1 MNVRLTGGG
10 LGVVREAIASTAGG
24 AAAAG
29 EGGTS
34 ADAAR

>member
-1 MNVRLTGGG
+1 MNVCLTGGG
-10 LGVVREAIASTAGG
+10 LGVVCEAIASTAGG
-24 AAAAG
+24 AAAG